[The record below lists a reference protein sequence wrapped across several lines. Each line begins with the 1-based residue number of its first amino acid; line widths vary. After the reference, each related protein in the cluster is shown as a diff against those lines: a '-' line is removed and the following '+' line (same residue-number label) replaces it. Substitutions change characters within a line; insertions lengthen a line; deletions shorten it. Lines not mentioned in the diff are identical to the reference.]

1 MNTEDKKIAVLCITK
16 NGKELGLK
24 IKNSMKNTNLY
35 NVDLYFVKKDTFCDD
50 NQVIYINKKLK
61 EFVPEIFPQYDYI
74 IFIMATGIVVR
85 TIAPLIVNKFS
96 DPAILVTDEKG
107 KNIIS
112 LLSGHMGG

>member
-35 NVDLYFVKKDTFCDD
+35 NVDLYFVKKDISCDD

-61 EFVPEIFPQYDYI
+61 EFVPQIFPQYDYI

-107 KNIIS
+107 
-112 LLSGHMGG
+112 